1 MSGNEFLPNYVEHIV
16 PLKETKLLLPKKL
29 GILSLAFLL
38 AVIGIALAVTVLK
51 TFAAALV
58 PVFLILVMFLVWYL
72 WRFVSVEFEYT
83 ILQGE
88 MKFDVVYGR
97 RQRKHYYTM
106 PLNRVEKMVPLSSS
120 PSFLNSVTAEKEIFC
135 ASKKENPFTWCALV
149 REENSSVTLVYFEM
163 TTKAEKVLRFYNSR
177 AFLGA

>member
-38 AVIGIALAVTVLK
+38 SAIGIILAVTVLK

-88 MKFDVVYGR
+88 MNFDVVYGR
-97 RQRKHYYTM
+97 RQ
-106 PLNRVEKMVPLSSS
+106 
-120 PSFLNSVTAEKEIFC
+120 
-135 ASKKENPFTWCALV
+135 
-149 REENSSVTLVYFEM
+149 
-163 TTKAEKVLRFYNSR
+163 
-177 AFLGA
+177 